1 MKAIDLKLPGSTRSS
16 LCDQIQSSV
25 AFSIPVFQTKHVCLL
40 LSALNT
46 EPAVNIKFFPILPN
60 KLFC

>member
-25 AFSIPVFQTKHVCLL
+25 AFSIPVFQQSMLCLL
-40 LSALNT
+40 DPTINF
-46 EPAVNIKFFPILPN
+46 EPILPRIFIY
-60 KLFC
+60 KAKQ